1 MNKRRRRGYW
11 NMKSDSSSNDQAQDK
26 APDRPSVQTDMQH
39 IETQLNKFNLSIGHL
54 LREVARRFHGVE
66 VPPVGEELEGPSE
79 ATTSETTSDSVKEIK
94 V

>member
-1 MNKRRRRGYW
+1 MNKRRRKGYW
-11 NMKSDSSSNDQAQDK
+11 NMKSEIKDNRADE
-26 APDRPSVQTDMQH
+26 APSRADVQTDMQH

-79 ATTSETTSDSVKEIK
+79 TVTSETTSDAAKEIK
-94 V
+94 L

>member
-1 MNKRRRRGYW
+1 
-11 NMKSDSSSNDQAQDK
+11 MKSESSSSSLSSSKDKDQVSETPARVD
-26 APDRPSVQTDMQH
+26 VQTDMQH

-66 VPPVGEELEGPSE
+66 VPPVGEELEVPVK
-79 ATTSETTSDSVKEIK
+79 TTVTETTSDSAKEIK